1 MLCAS
6 KEQCQI
12 FLSSSCLSMEATWRR
27 WSWTALN
34 LGSHTMRGNRGANN
48 STIVARDWVQ
58 AGGNGQTLQL
68 STTLFNKKPFTWD
81 ASSAIP
87 CRVAC
92 RLHQFGP
99 LMQSFSFPYM
109 DTRELL
115 KAPQVISWLQ
125 DETVS

>member
-1 MLCAS
+1 LLCHDAPEEMDKRFNYRPHFS
-6 KEQCQI
+6 KKE
-12 FLSSSCLSMEATWRR
+12 
-27 WSWTALN
+27 
-34 LGSHTMRGNRGANN
+34 
-48 STIVARDWVQ
+48 
-58 AGGNGQTLQL
+58 
-68 STTLFNKKPFTWD
+68 PFTWD

-115 KAPQVISWLQ
+115 KAPQVIS
-125 DETVS
+125 